1 LGLPLVLVGLV
12 GFWNLGAHGMLIWDE
27 AEYASLGRSLANGEG
42 YQISGVVNAI
52 RPPLLPLSVAAAF
65 AATGLQTDWTAK
77 IPIVLFG
84 LAAIVAVYWI
94 VRRQWGPWPAFAAAW
109 SLAAFPEFATRLV
122 LLLSEVP
129 FMALYAAALF
139 SFYVA
144 FQRGGQWFFWGWAF
158 FALAL
163 STRYTALLFGPTLIL
178 VFLYECV
185 LDRKRVLE
193 RLRSRAIW
201 AAPSIALLI
210 LAPWYW
216 RQWLVSG
223 DALVGVKYA
232 ATQIPTYNVAA
243 MPWWFYFASAFP
255 AMTAAGALL
264 AVGGLTH
271 GALIA
276 RKRLAVYALIAATVI
291 VGWHTRYDYKE
302 VRLVTAALPMLAVG
316 VGWAVKAWTD
326 RWSTHR
332 FVKAIPTLLLLLM
345 TAQSILATGAQYRFA
360 RALGEPSFV
369 DAMTFIRGATDQD
382 ATLIAPNQP
391 QAHWYSQR
399 RCLPAPATPKEFRR
413 RLDEA
418 DWVVI
423 TNFERGQPPYLSEA
437 AKGLRPADTFQGSAR
452 IFKDDRYKTV
462 LLRSEWVRAQIDAAE
477 PKP

>member
-1 LGLPLVLVGLV
+1 MALLLFLVSSV

-27 AEYASLGRSLANGEG
+27 AEYASLGRSLADGDG

-94 VRRQWGPWPAFAAAW
+94 VRRQWGPWPALAAAW

-122 LLLSEVP
+122 VLLSEVP

-139 SFYVA
+139 SFYRA
-144 FQRGGQWFFWGWAF
+144 FQQGGAWFYWGWASL
-158 FALAL
+158 ALAL

-178 VFLYECV
+178 VLLYELV
-185 LDRKRVLE
+185 LDRERVLR
-193 RLRSRAIW
+193 RLRSRAFW
-201 AAPSIALLI
+201 ASPSIALLI

-232 ATQIPTYNVAA
+232 ASQIPTYNVAV
-243 MPWWFYFASAFP
+243 MPWWFYFASALP
-255 AMTAAGALL
+255 ALTAAGALL
-264 AVGGLTH
+264 AVGGLAH

-276 RKRLAVYALIAATVI
+276 RKRLAVYALIAAAVI

-316 VGWAVKAWTD
+316 AGWAVKAWTD
-326 RWSTHR
+326 RWTTRR
-332 FVKAIPTLLLLLM
+332 FVKAVPALLLLLM
-345 TAQSILATGAQYRFA
+345 TAQSVLVTGAQYRFR

-399 RCLPAPATPKEFRR
+399 RCLPTPETQEEFREL
-413 RLDEA
+413 LDEA
-418 DWVVI
+418 DWVVV
-423 TNFERGQPPYLSEA
+423 TNFERGQPPYLLEA
-437 AKGLRPADTFQGSAR
+437 TKKLRSADTFQGNAR
-452 IFKDDRYKTV
+452 IFKDNRYTTILV
-462 LLRSEWVRAQIDAAE
+462 RSEWLRAQIDAAE